1 MAALRS
7 ALFGLP
13 KGYGFQNLPSA
24 FLVLSPAVVGRGC
37 RLAHSQA
44 LNKNLQYIS
53 NEKIKLN
60 ADPKTL
66 KLDKQPNKPLCIIM
80 NWMLARPEHVMK
92 YASLYL
98 EQGFDVVSVSCSP
111 WQLMWPLKGSQ
122 LVGADLIRFMSSNDH
137 GPMVLHGF
145 SVGAYVW
152 AEALVFALKE
162 KEKYQPVLER
172 VVAQVWDSAADI
184 TEIPVGFPSAV
195 FPKNMFLQNA
205 LRTYTKYHL
214 KKFHDAA
221 TSHYLRASEL
231 FHVSPC
237 RAPALFLLSRS
248 DPVGAE
254 RSNRSVHDSW
264 VNIGIKCTWHCW
276 DRSPHVLHYN
286 KHPKEYLQLLY
297 THLETHGLLTQ
308 PEKLRARMTR

>member
-1 MAALRS
+1 M
-7 ALFGLP
+7 
-13 KGYGFQNLPSA
+13 
-24 FLVLSPAVVGRGC
+24 
-37 RLAHSQA
+37 
-44 LNKNLQYIS
+44 
-53 NEKIKLN
+53 
-60 ADPKTL
+60 

-80 NWMLARPEHVMK
+80 NWMLARPQHVQK

-111 WQLMWPLKGSQ
+111 WQLMWPQKGSQ
-122 LVGADLIRFMSSNDH
+122 LVGASLMKFMAANGH
-137 GPMVLHGF
+137 KPLVLHGF

-152 AEALVFALKE
+152 AEALVYAMKD
-162 KEKYQPVLER
+162 KEKYQPVLDR
-172 VVAQVWDSAADI
+172 VRAQVWDSAADI

-221 TSHYLRASEL
+221 TSHYLRASDL
-231 FHVSPC
+231 FHKTPC

-264 VNIGIKCTWHCW
+264 VNLGVKCTWHCW
-276 DRSPHVLHYN
+276 ERSPHVLHYN
-286 KHPKEYLQLLY
+286 KHQQEYLQLLHD
-297 THLETHGLLTQ
+297 HLTARELLAN
-308 PEKLRARMTR
+308 PDKMRARAPVMTS